1 MDSTN
6 SNLFPTNND
15 SPAREK
21 LLTLRLALL
30 RLHKTLLNMERRE
43 YERENGHVTT
53 GELFQLVIDH
63 AQFAWLH
70 NISEFVVRID
80 ETLTA
85 KEPVTPEYTSSAIA
99 LARKMFVPTESGD
112 AFQKKYFDAIQRDP
126 AVVIDHAELARFLI
140 GKVVVHDLPTGRLSG
155 RIVETEAYPPGDPA
169 GHHFRGPTP
178 RIRSMYLAP
187 GHAYIFFNY
196 GAHFMLNVVSEP
208 AGIAAAIL
216 IRALEPLDGIELMQR
231 HRKTTRLL
239 DLTRGPGRL
248 AAAFHIDR
256 RHDGLD
262 LCAPGPLWLGEISQP
277 TGQIGKTVRIGIT
290 RAADQLLRFYERG
303 NPFVSGP
310 KRLLLPLTTRKKAAL
325 S

>member
-1 MDSTN
+1 MSPPRAAPI
-6 SNLFPTNND
+6 S
-15 SPAREK
+15 SPAKFTIRR
-21 LLTLRLALL
+21 LR
-30 RLHKTLLNMERRE
+30 RS
-43 YERENGHVTT
+43 
-53 GELFQLVIDH
+53 ELPPDTI
-63 AQFAWLH
+63 
-70 NISEFVVRID
+70 N
-80 ETLTA
+80 
-85 KEPVTPEYTSSAIA
+85 
-99 LARKMFVPTESGD
+99 
-112 AFQKKYFDAIQRDP
+112 
-126 AVVIDHAELARFLI
+126 LARFLI
-140 GKVVVHDLPTGRLSG
+140 GRVVVHDLPAGRLCG

-169 GHHFRGPTP
+169 GHHFRGPTL

-216 IRALEPLDGIELMQR
+216 IRALEPLEGIELMQR

-248 AAAFHIDR
+248 AAAFQIDR

-262 LCAPGPLWLGEISQP
+262 LCAPGSLWLGE
-277 TGQIGKTVRIGIT
+277 TGQPVGPIGKTVRIGIT

-310 KRLLLPLTTRKKAAL
+310 KRLLLPVASRRK
-325 S
+325 SSFGST